1 MNDNKNNIYIDEL
14 TKIISNI
21 KCNKIKNIYFNL
33 QNSEIIIRNL
43 QNIKI
48 NKKQEIVKLIKY
60 EIGDH
65 MDLNLQ
71 NYIIKYKKI
80 INNNIESSI
89 QGILFPKKYVDIC
102 NSISKNI
109 KIKNKHLYI
118 NFDILQKLIDLKFI
132 ELSQIKNTK
141 ITIIEN
147 RENDIIINSIIN
159 KTIIDSY
166 CIDKNNNEYF
176 IKQLLYDND
185 TYYYGINDDF
195 ISKLQ
200 IQKLRFKKQLIMH
213 NNDNMED
220 ITIQY
225 ISSLGMVI

>member
-1 MNDNKNNIYIDEL
+1 MNDNKNNIYIDQL

-21 KCNKIKNIYFNL
+21 ECNKIKNIYFNL

-65 MDLNLQ
+65 MDLNLK

-80 INNNIESSI
+80 INNKTQSSI

-109 KIKNKHLYI
+109 KIKNKYLYI

-176 IKQLLYDND
+176 IKQLLYDKD

-200 IQKLRFKKQLIMH
+200 IQKLSFKKQLIMH

-220 ITIQY
+220 ITIRY